1 MDDHLFLF
9 FILVT
14 EDLILH
20 LYLRISFGNEDMKD
34 DIVIS
39 RNRRKFKIKGF
50 YEMNLIQFNLSDFI
64 EIIPDIT
71 MKKNRI
77 IYILGALQT

>member
-1 MDDHLFLF
+1 
-9 FILVT
+9 
-14 EDLILH
+14 
-20 LYLRISFGNEDMKD
+20 MKD

-77 IYILGALQT
+77 IYILNALQT